1 MIGNIMYLPLTPD
14 ELVNIFQPLSNWQDR
29 YRQIIQLAKILPNMP
44 EEQRTETN
52 LIEGCENKV
61 WLDYQFNEQQFIFYG
76 DSEGR
81 IVKGLLAILI
91 TLANH
96 KTAVEIANTDFLAFL
111 QQLNIINELSE
122 SRQLGIHNIISNI
135 KAIAKSYH

>member
-1 MIGNIMYLPLTPD
+1 MYLPLTPD

>member
-1 MIGNIMYLPLTPD
+1 MIGNIMSLLLTPD
-14 ELVNIFQPLSNWQDR
+14 ELINIFQPLSNWQDR
-29 YRQIIQLAKILPNMP
+29 YRQIIQLARILPNMP

-91 TLANH
+91 TLAND
-96 KTAVEIANTDFLAFL
+96 KTTEQIANTDFLAFL

-122 SRQLGIHNIISNI
+122 SRQLGIHNIISKI
-135 KAIAKSYH
+135 KAAAKSHH

>member
-1 MIGNIMYLPLTPD
+1 MIDNIMYLSLTPD

-135 KAIAKSYH
+135 KAIAKSHH